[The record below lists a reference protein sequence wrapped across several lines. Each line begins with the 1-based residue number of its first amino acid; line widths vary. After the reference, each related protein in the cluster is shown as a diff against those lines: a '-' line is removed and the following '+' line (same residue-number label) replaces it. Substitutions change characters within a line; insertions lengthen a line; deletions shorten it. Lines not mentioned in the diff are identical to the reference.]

1 MKNRNWKTFTM
12 KKLTSFKSKMSHVMV
27 GALLLSALAAC
38 SSNEAPTNVI
48 MEAVNNS
55 HNEFWQ
61 ANFTFDNLKVTNSYT
76 RSIDN
81 ETVNFYGY
89 SIDAHPKDTSNK
101 TIEALMGGEQTLT
114 GEVELAKRGNS
125 WFDVS
130 NH

>member
-1 MKNRNWKTFTM
+1 MKNTMCIVLAM
-12 KKLTSFKSKMSHVMV
+12 KKLISFKNKMSHIIV

-38 SSNEAPTNVI
+38 SFNEASKSII

-76 RSIDN
+76 RIIDN

-89 SIDAHPKDTSNK
+89 SIDAHPKDPSNK

-114 GEVELAKRGNS
+114 GEVELTKRGNS
-125 WFDVS
+125 WFDLS
-130 NH
+130 ND

>member
-1 MKNRNWKTFTM
+1 MKNTMWVTMVM
-12 KKLTSFKSKMSHVMV
+12 KKVSSFKRNMGHIVLGV
-27 GALLLSALAAC
+27 LLITSLAAC
-38 SSNEAPTNVI
+38 SSNDAPKNII

-61 ANFTFDNLKVTNSYT
+61 ANFTFDNLQITNSYT
-76 RSIDN
+76 RDVNN

-89 SIDAHPKDTSNK
+89 SLDAHPKDPSNK

>member
-1 MKNRNWKTFTM
+1 M
-12 KKLTSFKSKMSHVMV
+12 KKTMWITIAMKKVTSFKSKMGHIIL
-27 GALLLSALAAC
+27 GALLLISLAAC
-38 SSNEAPTNVI
+38 SSNDAPKSI
-48 MEAVNNS
+48 ILEAVNNS

-89 SIDAHPKDTSNK
+89 SIDAHPKDPSNK
-101 TIEALMGGEQTLT
+101 TIESLMGGEQTLT